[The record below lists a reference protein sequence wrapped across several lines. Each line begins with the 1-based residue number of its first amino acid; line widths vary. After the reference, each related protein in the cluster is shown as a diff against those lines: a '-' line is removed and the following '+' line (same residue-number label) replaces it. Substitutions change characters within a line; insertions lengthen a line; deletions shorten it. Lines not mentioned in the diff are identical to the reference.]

1 MRRDRG
7 SLTRVTNA
15 ANPTEA
21 MIVTICKQN
30 LHGVRACW
38 QAHPVRHDADG
49 LWLFT
54 PAGSTFRFSD
64 GTTDERCEVEGY
76 QGPGMDSLVLVPVDS
91 ESWLAC
97 WHVPAR
103 ELHINVEICGW
114 VRRDADVIAF
124 EDWELDPFRL
134 RSGLVA
140 VEDVDDFVEAR
151 AAGLLDAD
159 RAERALVAAAGV
171 ERSLRQESAPFDGR
185 GDRLLAECGRLGLP
199 ALVDVPHPFDL

>member
-1 MRRDRG
+1 M
-7 SLTRVTNA
+7 TNTSQPA
-15 ANPTEA
+15 DAP
-21 MIVTICKQN
+21 IVTICKQK
-30 LHGVRACW
+30 LRGGRGCW
-38 QAHPVRHDADG
+38 QSYLVRQDEVG

-54 PAGSTFRFSD
+54 PAGSVFRSSD
-64 GTTDERCEVEGY
+64 RRVDDRCEVEGGH
-76 QGPGMDSLVLVPVDS
+76 QPGMDSLVLVPAES

-97 WHVPAR
+97 WRVPTR

-114 VRRDADVIAF
+114 ARRDADVIAF

-134 RSGLVA
+134 RSGFVA
-140 VEDVDDFVEAR
+140 VEDLDDFVEAR
-151 AAGLLDAD
+151 SAGLLDEG

-171 ERSLRQESAPFDGR
+171 ERSLRQESSPFDGR